1 RRCSVEEIEIRSRY
15 KVRFGIVVC
24 ELTSLKRC
32 YCSEDNLSEKQVVA
46 EEDQHRRDNAS
57 SASNVP
63 IFYIYTQG
71 DNLKMKLIFRK

>member
-1 RRCSVEEIEIRSRY
+1 M
-15 KVRFGIVVC
+15 RFHLSTLFRGGDRNQEQIQ
-24 ELTSLKRC
+24 
-32 YCSEDNLSEKQVVA
+32 DNLSEKQVVA